1 MTDYEIWE
9 KILDSG
15 DIKEIERL
23 LKKVIKDPKIVN
35 LFIEKFKK
43 AEKEYLEEEKLK
55 MENMLKEEKWI
66 FFYEPNFKN
75 YLKFLMVMI

>member
-55 MENMLKEEKWI
+55 MENMLKEEK
-66 FFYEPNFKN
+66 
-75 YLKFLMVMI
+75 

>member
-9 KILDSG
+9 RILDSG

-55 MENMLKEEKWI
+55 MENMLKEEK
-66 FFYEPNFKN
+66 
-75 YLKFLMVMI
+75 

>member
-55 MENMLKEEKWI
+55 MENMIKENHE
-66 FFYEPNFKN
+66 
-75 YLKFLMVMI
+75 

>member
-55 MENMLKEEKWI
+55 MENMLNEKN
-66 FFYEPNFKN
+66 E
-75 YLKFLMVMI
+75 

>member
-9 KILDSG
+9 RILDSG
-15 DIKEIERL
+15 DINEIERL

-43 AEKEYLEEEKLK
+43 AEKEYLEEERLK
-55 MENMLKEEKWI
+55 MENMLKE
-66 FFYEPNFKN
+66 KN
-75 YLKFLMVMI
+75 E

>member
-9 KILDSG
+9 RILDSG

-55 MENMLKEEKWI
+55 MENMLNEKN
-66 FFYEPNFKN
+66 E
-75 YLKFLMVMI
+75 